1 MGLRIFAN
9 CLAWA
14 IWVAYAVASA
24 AVPGNSLI
32 QQAIRA
38 ESAGDFK
45 HAYLLWAQAAV
56 KYPALWAKAKK
67 LEAFVFDGALA
78 HAGRRSATTTPSA
91 AANEDEEADNEEPA
105 GLITSR
111 DLDEARRFGE
121 PARLKP
127 FVGTR
132 SLHFRGDVKSLYER
146 VSQEFGYQFIL
157 DRDLQNAPPTQ
168 LRFDID
174 DATYDTALHI
184 LEAATNTFIV
194 PISGSSF
201 LAAQDTTQKRNELE
215 PSAVQLFLIPERSSV
230 QEAQEIL
237 TAVQQA
243 LEIRRA
249 VLDPGKRLILMR
261 GPYSRI
267 QVAGA
272 LLRQLVGFK
281 PQVSIEVELITFAA
295 NKSRSWGL
303 GLQTSSNLINFGKL
317 LSNVVWSNTSTISNL
332 LGFGGGATFLGIGL
346 TGANLFAHA
355 TEGESRSLMRSQV
368 VVVDGQPATVH
379 IGDKYPIVTSQFS
392 GTAGLGAYPSFNF
405 EDLGLVMKVT
415 PAIHTAEEVTLD
427 IEAEFKAINGTGANG
442 IPIIGD
448 KKLQSKVRIN
458 TSDWVVVSG
467 LLTRTDAD
475 TISGLPGLSRLPV
488 VGTLFR
494 DTTRSTDFSEALI
507 LIKANILSSTPS
519 DKVSSPVWVGS
530 DTRWRTVL

>member
-1 MGLRIFAN
+1 M
-9 CLAWA
+9 LASG
-14 IWVAYAVASA
+14 YASA
-24 AVPGNSLI
+24 PSNSLI

-38 ESAGDFK
+38 ETTGDFK
-45 HAYLLWAQAAV
+45 RAYLLWAQAAA
-56 KYPALWAKAKK
+56 KDPKLWAKAKK
-67 LEAFVFDGALA
+67 LEAYASDAPAAIPGFT
-78 HAGRRSATTTPSA
+78 AGPLEV
-91 AANEDEEADNEEPA
+91 EDETGSDAPP
-105 GLITSR
+105 GVITTR
-111 DLDEARRFGE
+111 DLDEARRFSA
-121 PARLKP
+121 PMRLKP
-127 FVGTR
+127 FPGTR
-132 SLHFRGDVKSLYER
+132 SFHLRGDVKSLVES
-146 VSQEFGYQFIL
+146 VAHEFGYLPII
-157 DRDLQNAPPTQ
+157 DRDLQNAPSTP
-168 LRFDID
+168 LRFDIEN
-174 DATYDTALHI
+174 ATYDTALHM
-184 LEAATNTFIV
+184 LEAATNTFMV
-194 PISGSSF
+194 ALTPSSF
-201 LAAQDTTQKRNELE
+201 IVAQDSTQKRNELE

-237 TAVQQA
+237 TAVQQS

-317 LSNVVWSNTSTISNL
+317 LSNIVWSNTSTITNL

-355 TEGESRSLMRSQV
+355 TEGESRSLLRSQV
-368 VVVDGQPATVH
+368 VVVDGQPASIH

-392 GTAGLGAYPSFNF
+392 GASGLGAYPSFNF

-415 PAIHTAEEVTLD
+415 PAIHSGEEVSLD
-427 IEAEFKAINGTGANG
+427 IEAEFKVINGTGANG

-448 KKLQSKVRIN
+448 KKLQSKLRIN
-458 TSDWVVVSG
+458 TSDWVVVAG
-467 LLTRTDAD
+467 LLSRSDAD
-475 TISGLPGLSRLPV
+475 SISGLPGLSALPV
-488 VGTLFR
+488 VGNIFR

-507 LIKANILSSTPS
+507 LIKANVLSDGPS
-519 DKVSSPVWVGS
+519 DKISAPVWVGS